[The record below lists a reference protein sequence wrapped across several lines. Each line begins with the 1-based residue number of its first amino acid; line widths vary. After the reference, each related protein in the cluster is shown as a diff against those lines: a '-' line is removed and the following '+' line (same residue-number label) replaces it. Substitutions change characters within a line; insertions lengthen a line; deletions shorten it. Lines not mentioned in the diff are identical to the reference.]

1 VPGGASGAGWWR
13 RVVRVVPVVPVV
25 PLGAGERSRVG
36 GWAAGWESD
45 AEALDHLAEFAGH
58 LGQFVD

>member
-1 VPGGASGAGWWR
+1 
-13 RVVRVVPVVPVV
+13 VPVVPVV